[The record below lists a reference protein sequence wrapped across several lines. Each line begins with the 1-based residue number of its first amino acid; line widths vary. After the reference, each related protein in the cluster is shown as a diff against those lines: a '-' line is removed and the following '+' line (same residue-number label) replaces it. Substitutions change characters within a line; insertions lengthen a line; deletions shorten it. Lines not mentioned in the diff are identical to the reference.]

1 MGTLKL
7 GGKWVF
13 ITGGSSGI
21 GYAFSREFLGLG
33 ANVLLIARDGDKLKS
48 AAESLR
54 KDTALPEQR
63 IEYLPLDIADFK
75 MTVSVL
81 EQTVEKIGTPYIL
94 INGAGIPCAEYF
106 SSISLEDFRKVVD
119 INLSGAI
126 HVTKTLSA
134 MMLEN
139 GGHIVNISSMAG
151 LVGVFGYTAYSASKF
166 GLVGFSEC
174 LRSELKPRG
183 IQVHLLCPPDTDT
196 PQLVQEA
203 ATIPAETK
211 KINGNVKVLQP
222 SEVARYTISKM
233 IKNKF
238 MIIPGFNGK
247 FVYFM
252 VRLAP
257 GFVRWMIDRD
267 VKSFL

>member
-1 MGTLKL
+1 MGHLDVQ
-7 GGKWVF
+7 GKWVF
-13 ITGGSSGI
+13 ITGASSGI
-21 GYAFSREFLGLG
+21 GFAFSREFLKQG
-33 ANVLLIARDGDKLKS
+33 ANVLLIARDKTKLNS
-48 AAESLR
+48 AAANLLGDVIS
-54 KDTALPEQR
+54 PQQR
-63 IEYLPLDIADFK
+63 IEVLPLDIADF
-75 MTVSVL
+75 TSAVPSL
-81 EQTVEKIGTPYIL
+81 SQAVEKLGPPYIL

-106 SSISLEDFRKVVD
+106 TNINFEELRKVVD
-119 INLSGAI
+119 VNLSGTI
-126 HVTKTLSA
+126 QVTKTLTEK
-134 MMLEN
+134 MIEG

-174 LRSELKPRG
+174 LRSELKPLG

-196 PQLVQEA
+196 PQLEQEA
-203 ATIPAETK
+203 LTIPAETK

-222 SEVARYTISKM
+222 SEVARYTIGGMSRK
-233 IKNKF
+233 KF

-252 VRLAP
+252 VRHAP
-257 GFVRWMIDRD
+257 WFVRWMIDRD